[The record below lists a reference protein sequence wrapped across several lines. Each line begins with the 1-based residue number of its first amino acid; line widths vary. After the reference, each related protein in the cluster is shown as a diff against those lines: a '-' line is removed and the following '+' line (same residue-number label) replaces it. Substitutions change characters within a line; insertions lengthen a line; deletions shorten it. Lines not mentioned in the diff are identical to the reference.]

1 MPTLLVLRGNDLG
14 SRFTLTEPE
23 IGLGRDIS
31 NGIRL
36 HDTEVSRRHATLI
49 RQGDTYALRDLDSAN
64 GTFVSGQ
71 RITEY
76 RLRPGDRIEVGGSI
90 LLFTGVASHPNED
103 SMGRVGLSRRGSARI
118 VHSVSPRP
126 HNAQD
131 VSEAERLG
139 GTQFSDGSSMAS
151 IGPRTRIPV
160 ADNWWQQA
168 EENLRMMYEI
178 TVAISQ
184 MIDIDELLRRILDLI
199 FDWVSPDRGC
209 ILLIDSKTKQFIPKT
224 RRSRT
229 GRIHGEMVISQT
241 ILDYVLEKREGVIT
255 SDATE
260 DLRFDSAASIV
271 QEGVREAICVPMQG
285 RYDVVGAIYIDTS
298 RSIQEVAMQPNETRF
313 SENHLR
319 LMAAIANQAA
329 LAVEDTQYY
338 ASAIQA
344 EHLAAVGQTIATI
357 SHHIKNILQGIRGG
371 SYLVES
377 GIKKQDWELLGK
389 GWTIVEK
396 NQSRIGTLVLD
407 MLTLSKERDP
417 EPQPTNLNTLVTD
430 IVELMQ
436 QYATEQRVELS
447 FFPAQEMPMCEFDPD
462 GMHKA
467 ILNLVTNGIDATSPK
482 TRVVEEDS
490 DPDSL
495 ESLDHATAVSVPS
508 EGHLRLFT
516 EYDTSAKLLRVI
528 VDDDGPG
535 IPPDQV
541 ETLFK
546 PFMSTKKNRGT
557 GLGLPVS
564 EKILREHGGKILVE
578 STVGRGTRFTLQWP
592 AILSS
597 NSTEHTTEP
606 LEPLP

>member
-14 SRFTLTEPE
+14 SRFTLTESE

-36 HDTEVSRRHATLI
+36 HDTEVSRRHAVLV
-49 RQGDTYALRDLDSAN
+49 RQGDTYVLRDLDSAN

-90 LLFTGVASHPNED
+90 LLFTGVASHPDED
-103 SMGRVGLSRRGSARI
+103 SMGRVDLSRRGAARI
-118 VHSVSPRP
+118 VHSVAPRP
-126 HNAQD
+126 HSALD
-131 VSEAERLG
+131 ASFG
-139 GTQFSDGSSMAS
+139 GTDRLDGTQVSASDGPT
-151 IGPRTRIPV
+151 GPHTRIPV

-168 EENLRMMYEI
+168 EENLRMMYDI

-184 MIDIDELLRRILDLI
+184 TIEIDELLRRILDLI

-209 ILLIDSKTKQFIPKT
+209 ILLIDSKTKQFVPKT
-224 RRSRT
+224 RRART
-229 GRIHGEMVISQT
+229 GRIHGDMVISQT

-298 RSIQEVAMQPNETRF
+298 RSIQEMAMQPGVTRF

-329 LAVEDTQYY
+329 LAVEDTRYY

-377 GIKKQDWELLGK
+377 GIKKQDWEMIGK

-417 EPQPTNLNTLVTD
+417 EPQPTNLNTLVID

-436 QYATEQRVELS
+436 QYATEQHVELS
-447 FFPAQEMPMCEFDPD
+447 FFPTPEMPVCEFDPD

-482 TRVVEEDS
+482 TRAVEEES

-495 ESLDHATAVSVPS
+495 ESLDHATAASLPT

-516 EYDTSAKLLRVI
+516 EYDASAKLLRVI

-535 IPPDQV
+535 IPADQI

-578 STVGRGTRFTLQWP
+578 STVGHGTRFTLQWP
-592 AILSS
+592 AILS
-597 NSTEHTTEP
+597 NGTTEP
-606 LEPLP
+606 MEPLS